1 MGVDFQKNTGP
12 ELLTEEQKSPFEV
25 EALFKCLRLA
35 EDQFLSKHDSQL
47 LSSRAEE
54 NFQDE
59 SSNDPFSNTSFQLQT

>member
-1 MGVDFQKNTGP
+1 MGVDFQKILGLNY
-12 ELLTEEQKSPFEV
+12 LLRSKSLLLRLKPF
-25 EALFKCLRLA
+25 FKCLRLA